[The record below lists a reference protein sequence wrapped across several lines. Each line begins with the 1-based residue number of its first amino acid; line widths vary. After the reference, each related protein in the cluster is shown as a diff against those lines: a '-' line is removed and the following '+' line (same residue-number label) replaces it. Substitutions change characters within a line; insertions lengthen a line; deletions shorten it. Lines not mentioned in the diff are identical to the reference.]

1 MLKPDTILCV
11 TTRFNSPASMEN
23 INNKTTLILT
33 KIPPECQKLTPS
45 MLKVLV
51 TKRIIK
57 SSNGT
62 NYFNLDYNF
71 TNHTICIKFP
81 FQIKMETLLTNS
93 PKLLKFAPVILEE
106 DCTLEEFMEIENVFN
121 ML

>member
-1 MLKPDTILCV
+1 
-11 TTRFNSPASMEN
+11 
-23 INNKTTLILT
+23 
-33 KIPPECQKLTPS
+33 

-57 SSNGT
+57 SANGN
-62 NYFNLDYNF
+62 NYFNLDYTF
-71 TNHTICIKFP
+71 TNNTICIKFP

-93 PKLLKFAPVILEE
+93 PKLLKFAPIILEE
-106 DCTLEEFMEIENVFN
+106 ECSLEEFMEIENVFN

>member
-1 MLKPDTILCV
+1 MLKSDTIICA
-11 TTRFNSPASMEN
+11 TSRFNNSAAMEN
-23 INNKTTLILT
+23 TNNKTTLILT
-33 KIPPECQKLTPS
+33 KIPVECQKLSPS

-71 TNHTICIKFP
+71 TNNTICIKFP
-81 FQIKMETLLTNS
+81 FQIKMETLLSNS
-93 PKLLKFAPVILEE
+93 PKLLKFAPIILEE
-106 DCTLEEFMEIENVFN
+106 ECSLEEFMEIENVFN